1 MFFVRFVVNLGIT
14 FGFFGFWHCVLYG
27 LGWSERPFMPNRTY
41 RVGKVL
47 HNTWYTFLGVVQYTG
62 IVDVH
67 LDYMFEMQFIE

>member
-62 IVDVH
+62 MVDVH
-67 LDYMFEMQFIE
+67 LDCV